1 MPTGNNEERWKKSI
15 EGAGDGV
22 WDWDVATG
30 KVVHSWQWRAM
41 LGYGKNEIGDTL
53 DDWDALVHP
62 EDAETRNAG
71 LARLLHQETEVYISE
86 CRLRCKDGQYKWVL
100 NRGVIADRAA
110 GGAPLRVIGTFA
122 DIDRVKTVDEQ
133 LKSRERQLQEILSF
147 SPEGV
152 LVFSLTNELT
162 FYNQRLL
169 SLFGIEL
176 EPGERLSTIAFME
189 KIGAQ
194 IDLSDASGLFKGFGG
209 AAEGTLRLLR
219 PLRIVKWEVHQL
231 DDPILRHILFFRDVT
246 RETEV
251 DRLKSEFLAT
261 AAHELRTP
269 LSSIYGFVELLLTR
283 ELKDADRREF
293 LGIIH
298 EQTQGLIRML
308 GELLDLARIEARI
321 GRDFNLREQ
330 ELWPVVKRV
339 VTDFNIPGDARKIR
353 VKLPKRSPLVALDA
367 DKIGQALLNV
377 LSNAHKYSAGK
388 DEVMIGAVTAKEGAA
403 NWIGI
408 CVRDHGIGMTEE
420 QVSRVFER
428 FYRADT
434 TGKIPGTGLGMS
446 LVKEIMQIHGGHVE
460 VSSEFGK
467 GTEVI
472 LWFPEAKQGA
482 ADE

>member
-1 MPTGNNEERWKKSI
+1 MRTDNEERWKKAI

-22 WDWDVATG
+22 WDWDVDTG
-30 KVVHSWQWRAM
+30 KVVHSRQWRVM
-41 LGYGKNEIGDTL
+41 LGYDAHEIGDTL
-53 DDWDALVHP
+53 ADWAALVHP
-62 EDAETRNAG
+62 EDTEARCDG
-71 LARLLHQETEVYISE
+71 LARLLGKQTEVYISE

-100 NRGVIADRAA
+100 NRGVIANRAA
-110 GGAPLRVIGTFA
+110 DGTPLRVIGTFA

-194 IDLSDASGLFKGFGG
+194 LDLSDSSGLFGGFGG
-209 AAEGTLRLLR
+209 AEEGTLRLAR
-219 PLRIVKWEVHQL
+219 PLRIVKWEARQL
-231 DDPILRHILFFRDVT
+231 DDPVLRHILFFRDVT

-283 ELKDADRREF
+283 ELGEADRREF
-293 LGIIH
+293 LGIVY
-298 EQTQGLIRML
+298 EQTQGLIQML
-308 GELLDLARIEARI
+308 GELLDLARIEARV
-321 GRDFNLREQ
+321 GRDFKLREQ
-330 ELWPVVKRV
+330 ELWPVVRRV
-339 VTDFNIPGDARKIR
+339 VTDFNIPGDTRKIR
-353 VKLPKRSPLVALDA
+353 VKLSRRSPLVVLDA

-388 DEVMIGAVTAKEGAA
+388 GEVAIESVQRKEDKAS
-403 NWIGI
+403 WIGI
-408 CVRDHGIGMTEE
+408 RVRDRGIGMTEE
-420 QVSRVFER
+420 QLGRVFER
-428 FYRADT
+428 FYRADNS
-434 TGKIPGTGLGMS
+434 GQIPGTGLGMS
-446 LVKEIMQIHGGHVE
+446 LVKEIMQIHGGPVE
-460 VSSEFGK
+460 VVSEFGK
-467 GTEVI
+467 GTDVT
-472 LWFPEAKQGA
+472 LWFPEAEQGA